1 MEETSKVYRVR
12 TNVGDSAPS
21 VLYIP
26 VNQTYDTFEI
36 LSLKL
41 NQSST
46 YKLYESDYGVLV
58 GRVYANGGFGVPNA
72 KVSIFI
78 EFDGDLDIKKQIL
91 YNFTSTSS
99 TNFDG
104 VRYNLLPDY
113 VDDMCH
119 QNVGTFPNKRLVL
132 DNNDVL
138 EIFEKYW
145 KYTTVTNHAGDYMIF
160 GVPSGSQQL
169 HVDVDLSDCGILSQR
184 PRDMMAKGYNATQF
198 ESPNK
203 FKSSTNL
210 NSLAQ
215 IIGVDKGVFIYP
227 YWGDTSDGD
236 DKYAITRCDISLDYK
251 FEPYCVFMGS
261 IMSDTGTNAIGKNC
275 SAKHENGKMSD
286 LVAGEGN
293 IEMIRKTIDGKVEEF
308 PIMGN
313 RLIDGNGVWCY
324 SIPMNLDYM
333 TTDEF
338 GNLVPT
344 DDPNKGIATR
354 TRVRFRF
361 TMDDTINDA
370 SARKRA
376 KYLVP
381 NNPRLEDEEF
391 AITHEADFEF
401 GSATREESFRDL
413 FWNKVYTVKNYIPK
427 IQKKAKETNRNHTG
441 IKWINHYGDNNP
453 MPYNSLLIKLTFV
466 FRLICVITKMMVGIV
481 IFINN
486 LLSLFG
492 VILAFIDWAV
502 MLPANIIGN
511 ILSFGIFKFVKKAIQ
526 KLWRTMFYPI
536 FWLLDF
542 LTPKCINL
550 SQDFCDDGINPV
562 VYYPGCNYFLFNAFQ
577 LPGEKFGINFSRT
590 WTKTTESFNKK
601 QVESLEGTVVDD
613 EDDDVELLIASN
625 DSKMLFNCIENELAQ
640 SNDAT
645 SFTFTNDW
653 VNGTLYAPLWFRKIK
668 EKRSYLFGL
677 IKRPA
682 KDDWC
687 TSDRRFS
694 GMRLFQSCSLEREK
708 DGEFINYNGNPRD
721 IYRVRTKG
729 CSKKNKCQKNM
740 VSQKGLNGVITPKLN
755 MLQQTVYYYA
765 PVQYEKSM
773 NNYNGEVKL
782 LFATDI
788 VLLGSLNECDI
799 HGIPQFFKS
808 LESTTYKLPSD
819 ILFSDYEFTIN
830 TSGERQK
837 EDLIDVEITSEMA
850 GCDWGNPN
858 EFDKA
863 QESDSGLFYNI
874 NCFKINMIPKSCV
887 NLSRICEFGVSLDE
901 TKFIPDLKSL
911 ETNEDAYEALITDG
925 YISYDEL
932 YNIDERSMFATM
944 NSNKLKTKLNS
955 KTGFMEYDLHY
966 LYPENFD
973 GSLRDIMENGTKRY
987 NNEINYKN
995 NYKLETTSKDYYHFR
1010 MGENPFYYDD
1020 KHSFP
1025 RYENSFY
1032 FYFGL
1037 KAGKTAID
1045 KFNSM
1050 FFSECTNPDEI
1061 SESVGIRTKTNSWCS
1076 ELNNENDGFVGF
1088 DLSKIDAPYDLLING
1103 VTDLTYS
1110 LEVKHI
1116 NDEKIYISN
1125 KTIETDIYTYMKDYV
1140 KLDGVPMMKNGTYM
1154 CVVTDANGQI
1164 IEFTFELK
1172 KKYLNFN
1179 LNAQRFTQPM
1189 NALLKEFGSYEK
1201 IAKDIEEV
1209 SSSDIKPD
1217 DDTMVTRKI
1226 GGVVTIYDLFD
1237 DEEQL
1242 MNYRIEIRPREGTKV
1257 SKSYS
1262 GVSFNVF
1269 DGKIEIE
1276 NIPDELLAE
1285 GNLSIIVEEG
1295 VEAPK
1300 IKFYGIGLPCADI
1313 FYSITVTQLCQIGE
1327 KGPWVD
1333 SENSVTKEIN
1343 VTGPLP
1349 YKLFIND
1356 IDHDLIKNFKDY
1368 TGWNVN
1374 NDVKIGEDSPT
1385 NVGKITMNGK
1395 KEDFF
1400 YNNDEQHKNNIQIDN
1415 NPWFNLDDIF
1425 KVYDYSNI
1433 DSFYVKWIYDDDGN
1447 SVLDDNG
1454 NPRYE
1459 IWYLSNEDDKN
1470 ESDGDESSEDDETE
1484 SDGNANNENSE
1495 NVESDDDESGE
1506 DGETETNSKE
1516 KKVTEDEL
1524 NKLFKEFKSKGM
1536 DDDDT
1541 IYGKNEIIKNICY
1554 TWCDDYVID
1563 EYVSIDEL
1571 TFDEIESYID
1581 RVNEVMTLRKELPN
1595 KMKETFFITCEG
1607 GGKTFNFTVQTE
1619 DRPSS
1624 VTTVYAKEITKEVSE
1639 GFSDEKTL
1647 YDEDNVKG
1655 FSDMFTEN
1663 ITSITGV
1670 MVPTIS
1676 YNSSPKYGTDTQNF
1690 GTCYGGVDGIV
1701 KLPYFVGCMNNA
1713 KLSIPTDA
1721 NGKSLE
1727 SEKIDDIFYLKSGIT
1742 ENDLTKGVSLKD
1754 LFSFPVIDKL
1764 LTSSYVTW
1772 SFFNGL
1778 PKYRSGDS
1786 VCGIYEDNEIV
1797 YMHGLHSGYVIN
1809 GTTDAKNKYKEQT
1822 LFGLEL
1828 MLYHLKKEANSYVDR
1843 SFYNG
1848 YDYKKILQW
1857 FLKYI
1862 GINIPNLPEDD
1873 DSIKEIIDN
1882 FLSFTNYKV
1891 EKVLDKKGNEIEIK
1905 QQYSPVIPAQTT
1917 LDIRS
1922 QDDCGLSDT
1931 IYGNLAVR
1939 LKDTSVNNCM
1949 SGEKVF
1955 EVALG
1960 KSSYEETIGDKFY
1973 VLSAFKRNSEKEK
1986 PDLTKQSDSI
1996 YPLNKAEQLKYN
2008 GINIPLW
2015 RIEDKIYKKDDN
2027 DDYITYYATAPTNIF
2042 SYYTTDDNLKELAKD
2057 GKYGVKFEGSITY
2070 TFGPFTREIKR
2081 DYSLYGEVVTENE
2094 EGDETITNEVGFS
2107 NNGKFNGNIAFPIFV
2122 VGEKDKNQRTISP
2135 VYDYSNVTSSIGLGQ
2150 IAVLRPKLETDE
2162 EPVLGTDGKQICEPI
2177 LDEDNNPVLDEE
2189 GNEMENCKT
2198 QDVNKYSVEETYS
2211 YAFAVKV
2218 NKGHYYLD
2226 NYPYTLK
2233 ADIFLS
2239 SSLILNI
2246 NEIKLY
2252 ESNKYVFY
2260 NIDENMYTEWAN
2272 ILGIGDDN
2280 GIDFSSGDMVAKNTI
2295 TTAVDVTTLKH
2306 ITENNFVGEVKWY
2319 GYTWVLNL
2327 PKELEGTSLAWIDD
2341 GSGDKSKIYVED
2353 IYEGND
2359 GDCDEKTN
2367 DKCANSCPR
2376 YYDVGVDEELEG
2388 YRFLG
2393 WIEATD
2399 LEVKFNA
2406 DKNGENDGEGVSNQE
2421 NNEFVDFE
2429 HDDYFTCQKRICK
2442 PRIFFGVWEADED
2455 REEFDV
2461 NWWDGPGSK
2470 QYIVNWYDD
2479 VQQKKFNVNW
2489 YGRKP
2494 E

>member
-160 GVPSGSQQL
+160 GVPSGSQRL

-492 VILAFIDWAV
+492 VILAFVDWAV
-502 MLPANIIGN
+502 MLPAR
-511 ILSFGIFKFVKKAIQ
+511 ILAIPFSWIWPVGKLIKKWIEKF
-526 KLWRTMFYPI
+526 WRFTFYPI

-562 VYYPGCNYFLFNAFQ
+562 VYYPGCNYFLFNAFE
-577 LPGEKFGINFSRT
+577 LPAEKMGFDFSRT
-590 WTKTTESFNKK
+590 WTKTTEAFNKK
-601 QVESLEGTVVDD
+601 QVESLEGTVTDD
-613 EDDDVELLIASN
+613 EDDDVELLMASN

-708 DGEFINYNGNPRD
+708 DGEFINYNGNPRA

-729 CSKKNKCQKNM
+729 CNKKNKCQKNM

-901 TKFIPDLKSL
+901 TKFIPDLKAL

-1050 FFSECTNPDEI
+1050 FFSECSNPDEI

-1125 KTIETDIYTYMKDYV
+1125 ETIETDIYTYMKDYV

-1189 NALLKEFGSYEK
+1189 NALLKEFSTYDA
-1201 IAKDIEEV
+1201 IAKDDEEV
-1209 SSSDIKPD
+1209 NSSDIKPD

-1242 MNYRIEIRPREGTKV
+1242 MNYRIDIRPREGTKV

-1269 DGKIEIE
+1269 DGKIEKE
-1276 NIPDELLAE
+1276 KIPEELLAE

-1313 FYSITVTQLCQIGE
+1313 FYSITVTQLCQIGGE
-1327 KGPWVD
+1327 KGSWVD

-1385 NVGKITMNGK
+1385 NVGKITMKYEKDN
-1395 KEDFF
+1395 FT
-1400 YNNDEQHKNNIQIDN
+1400 IAN
-1415 NPWFNLDDIF
+1415 NPWFNLDDI
-1425 KVYDYSNI
+1425 YENYNYSKI
-1433 DSFYVKWIYDDDGN
+1433 DSYYVKWVSDTEYK
-1447 SVLDDNG
+1447 VCYLDENG
-1454 NPRYE
+1454 AE
-1459 IWYLSNEDDKN
+1459 NE
-1470 ESDGDESSEDDETE
+1470 
-1484 SDGNANNENSE
+1484 ANL
-1495 NVESDDDESGE
+1495 
-1506 DGETETNSKE
+1506 TNIF
-1516 KKVTEDEL
+1516 
-1524 NKLFKEFKSKGM
+1524 NEFKSTGGKGGV
-1536 DDDDT
+1536 
-1541 IYGKNEIIKNICY
+1541 YY

-1563 EYVSIDEL
+1563 DYVSIDEL

-1647 YDEDNVKG
+1647 YDEDNVNG
-1655 FSDMFTEN
+1655 FSDIFTEN

-1690 GTCYGGVDGIV
+1690 GACYGGVDGIV

-1713 KLSIPTDA
+1713 KLSIPTDDK
-1721 NGKSLE
+1721 GKSLE

-1809 GTTDAKNKYKEQT
+1809 GTTDAENKYKEQT

-1828 MLYHLKKEANSYVDR
+1828 MLYHLEKEKNSYVDR

-1857 FLKYI
+1857 FLKYL
-1862 GINIPNLPEDD
+1862 GINDTIPTNELE
-1873 DSIKEIIDN
+1873 IKTLIDN

-1891 EKVLDKKGNEIEIK
+1891 ETVLDKNGKEIEIK

-1960 KSSYEETIGDKFY
+1960 KTAYEETPNDRFY
-1973 VLSAFKRNSEKEK
+1973 VLSAFRRNSETEK
-1986 PDLTKQSDSI
+1986 PNLKEPSDSI
-1996 YPLNKAEQLKYN
+1996 YPLNYTKQLTYN

-2015 RIEDKIYKKDDN
+2015 KLAEEVGDEIKDIEIYNKD
-2027 DDYITYYATAPTNIF
+2027 YKTKSTNLF

-2057 GKYGVKFEGSITY
+2057 GKYGVKFEGSIRY
-2070 TFGPFTREIKR
+2070 TFGPFERIIKR

-2094 EGDETITNEVGFS
+2094 EGDEMITNEIGFS

-2135 VYDYSNVTSSIGLGQ
+2135 VYDYSDVTSSIGLGQ
-2150 IAVLRPKLETDE
+2150 IAVLRPKLEKETVDKTDD
-2162 EPVLGTDGKQICEPI
+2162 DGNRICNPK
-2177 LDEDNNPVLDEE
+2177 LDSDNNPVLDEE
-2189 GNEMENCKT
+2189 GNEILECETKE
-2198 QDVNKYSVEETYS
+2198 QNKYSVEETYS
-2211 YAFAVKV
+2211 YSFAVKV
-2218 NKGHYYLD
+2218 DNGHYYLD

-2272 ILGIGDDN
+2272 ILGVGSDN

-2306 ITENNFVGEVKWY
+2306 ITANKFVGEVNWV

-2327 PKELEGTSLAWIDD
+2327 PEELEGTSLAWIDD
-2341 GSGDKSKIYVED
+2341 GSGDRSKVYAED
-2353 IYEGND
+2353 IYETCS
-2359 GDCDEKTN
+2359 GDEDECERK
-2367 DKCANSCPR
+2367 CPR
-2376 YYDVGVDEELEG
+2376 YYNVGVDEELEG

-2393 WIEATD
+2393 WIEATGLSVTFD
-2399 LEVKFNA
+2399 T
-2406 DKNGENDGEGVSNQE
+2406 NDDGGNKGEGVSENE
-2421 NNEFVDFE
+2421 NNGFVNFKEDP
-2429 HDDYFTCQKRICK
+2429 YFSCEKCVDG